1 MTLGKPLF
9 FCFLCLARRNLI
21 TIEAGIP
28 GNAWEKSVCALSFAL
43 GPDNFCS
50 SKTAH
55 ILSAVKTSCLFAGR
69 NFQGILHDC
78 VTEMWTISQ
87 WRCMQTAQP
96 CSGWLLDASEPSFS
110 KGAKPGDKQMVGSVL
125 FSSQKVWMLKSR
137 HFLCQRPVISLL
149 EDEQDGGFYVRW
161 WGFICDVRLLPDAA
175 FSAPSSGWEHWCLSV
190 VTAFFP
196 TVWSGELFPAL
207 LSSLALNLLLFFIIW
222 GGTQTLKKLG
232 LMCTAGYP
240 PHCKFAL
247 AFLSLVAT
255 CAWIDT
261 GRVSRAIWNTDE
273 IFN

>member
-28 GNAWEKSVCALSFAL
+28 GNAWEKSVCALSFAS

-149 EDEQDGGFYVRW
+149 EDEQDGGFYMRW

-196 TVWSGELFPAL
+196 TVWSGEAFPS
-207 LSSLALNLLLFFIIW
+207 SSLEFGFKSIAFFYNLRRHSDPEKVGLNVYRWVSTSLQICTCFSFL
-222 GGTQTLKKLG
+222 GGHVCVNWYRTSFQSHLK
-232 LMCTAGYP
+232 
-240 PHCKFAL
+240 H
-247 AFLSLVAT
+247 
-255 CAWIDT
+255 W
-261 GRVSRAIWNTDE
+261 WN
-273 IFN
+273 F